1 MLRFKKLL
9 LITTII
15 FFVGFIPLEFAHGD
29 ILEDIAET
37 MGNAIVHAMALA
49 VGAIA
54 GILQTVA
61 ANILSFA
68 LSDQFISHSG
78 ANSSLVQDGW
88 GIVRNFA
95 NAALVIGLVIIAIN
109 IILGKEE
116 GKAKES
122 LIVFIIAALLIN
134 FTPLI
139 CGFIIDAV
147 NLLGRSFIGEG
158 VGGDIFQKMNTYMEA
173 AKEVENPIQAFA
185 NVIFVF
191 YFSVLTF
198 VIYLL
203 YALLFVVRAI
213 FLWILI
219 IASPIAVATRVFPK
233 SNIIRKFFPNI
244 LYWDDWIETFLQWTL
259 MIVPAGLFIYLS
271 NFAMKSVVGGT
282 IVAADGNILQQLVTA
297 LFSYIIPIVILYI
310 GFLLTIIAGGSIASP
325 IGNMGKKAFGAI
337 KGATINTAKK
347 AGTWTKEGAT
357 GMIGSLPTSFNNS
370 KASGAGNLKSAGS
383 AIRKS
388 FNFQSREVGR
398 GNIDSLKNKVVGF
411 GKRTKD
417 VTHFGKDQDYQS
429 RSLKAEEVL
438 TKTPE
443 EYFKGGS
450 ESEVQAEVQIAK
462 QRISSAES
470 RGDTETAKKLK
481 KGLVSAAVNND
492 KLGDQD
498 IEKLFKDFNMK
509 MDEFVNKMSPADAL
523 KNLNAT
529 ALKRNEILKNLSD
542 HQSKNILLKG
552 STNQKS
558 NVFDFIINDQ
568 SGKSNSIRSM
578 ITQNITKEDRKYI
591 EDLDKRSTGILSEN
605 EKNKRKKIYEDA
617 SNRI

>member
-310 GFLLTIIAGGSIASP
+310 GFLLTIIAGGSIAAP
-325 IGNMGKKAFGAI
+325 IGNMGKKAFGAT
-337 KGATINTAKK
+337 KGAVVGTAKK
-347 AGTWTKEGAT
+347 AAPWLKEGTA
-357 GMIGSLPTSFNNS
+357 GLGGALLGVGESFKNN
-370 KASGAGNLKSAGS
+370 KESGAGNFRSV
-383 AIRKS
+383 IRS
-388 FNFQSREVGR
+388 FNSQSREVGR
-398 GNIDSLKNKVVGF
+398 GKVQGLISGWGKKENKDYKSRSAANEERLINDPEKYLEGNNSAEVKNEVKIAEQRIKAAETNKDKKKAEQLKNSLASSVLSNNHL
-411 GKRTKD
+411 KD
-417 VTHFGKDQDYQS
+417 EDAEKIFNDIGLPIEDFAS
-429 RSLKAEEVL
+429 KAPENISPKAFERKFFVEAL
-438 TKTPE
+438 PPAKAKTI
-443 EYFKGGS
+443 F
-450 ESEVQAEVQIAK
+450 
-462 QRISSAES
+462 S
-470 RGDTETAKKLK
+470 RGSSEQKSSMVSSLSKFSGSKKIDDIKESLLSGKTNILKSIAIKTEKAIEEGNFEEEAKLK
-481 KGLVSAAVNND
+481 K
-492 KLGDQD
+492 QYRET
-498 IEKLFKDFNMK
+498 EKQY
-509 MDEFVNKMSPADAL
+509 
-523 KNLNAT
+523 
-529 ALKRNEILKNLSD
+529 REI
-542 HQSKNILLKG
+542 
-552 STNQKS
+552 
-558 NVFDFIINDQ
+558 
-568 SGKSNSIRSM
+568 
-578 ITQNITKEDRKYI
+578 RK
-591 EDLDKRSTGILSEN
+591 
-605 EKNKRKKIYEDA
+605 
-617 SNRI
+617 